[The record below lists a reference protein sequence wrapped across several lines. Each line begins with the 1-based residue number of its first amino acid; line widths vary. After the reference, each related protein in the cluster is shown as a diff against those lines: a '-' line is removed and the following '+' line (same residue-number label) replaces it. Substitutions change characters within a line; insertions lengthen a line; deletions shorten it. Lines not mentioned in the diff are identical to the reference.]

1 MPEESIAV
9 TSYFYVGVYDSE
21 SSHCDAS
28 LSNGT
33 DVPLQH
39 AFSAGGSGG
48 GWSYSSLMLVINPSG
63 NENVDLTLPMSLS
76 MTVSKHYA
84 ELSETSIRIAGIKT
98 APPDSLS
105 YKSSGAS
112 KRADGQMS
120 CPPDYV
126 RKGREF
132 PDFHHPTPF
141 AFQLN
146 ASNPTQPNPIQ
157 PNPVCATDDR
167 SQVPL

>member
-21 SSHCDAS
+21 SSRCDAG

-48 GWSYSSLMLVINPSG
+48 GWSYSSLMLVINPAG
-63 NENVDLTLPMSLS
+63 DDELDLTLPMSLS

-84 ELSETSIRIAGIKT
+84 ELSETSIRIAGIT
-98 APPDSLS
+98 AAPPDSMS
-105 YKSSGAS
+105 YKSTGAS
-112 KRADGQMS
+112 KRSTGQMS

-126 RKGREF
+126 REGMSTRRL
-132 PDFHHPTPF
+132 PQPSITR
-141 AFQLN
+141 
-146 ASNPTQPNPIQ
+146 ASAHFI
-157 PNPVCATDDR
+157 
-167 SQVPL
+167 